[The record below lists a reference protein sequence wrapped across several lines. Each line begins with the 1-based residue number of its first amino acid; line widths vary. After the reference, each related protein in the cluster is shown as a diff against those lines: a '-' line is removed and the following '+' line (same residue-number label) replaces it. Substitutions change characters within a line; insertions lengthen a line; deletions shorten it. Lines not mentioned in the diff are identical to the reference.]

1 MQIYIDYVLC
11 MNYSFLCMNYLSSFV
26 VCRWTICII
35 FMDETICIIYFVCE
49 TICIFC
55 GMYLDYL
62 WYFVFIILSIHEV
75 DC

>member
-11 MNYSFLCMNYLSSFV
+11 MNYSFLYMNYLSPFV

-35 FMDETICIIYFVCE
+35 FYGRNNLYYLFCVRNNLYF
-49 TICIFC
+49 F

-62 WYFVFIILSIHEV
+62 WYFVFIILAIHEV